1 VWPDPRQLRH
11 RLTYASITTAT
22 LLNKRGLSTILPERA
37 SLSINHSSQI
47 GGRIF
52 SYSLLPSRAE
62 GDIPNVVKLS
72 ITLTSEMAGMVKQAV
87 RSGEYASSS
96 EVIREALRLWRD
108 HQQARAQE
116 IEALRRAWDEGIAS
130 GPSTRTV
137 AEIMAEGRA
146 RLEKQG

>member
-1 VWPDPRQLRH
+1 M
-11 RLTYASITTAT
+11 
-22 LLNKRGLSTILPERA
+22 
-37 SLSINHSSQI
+37 
-47 GGRIF
+47 
-52 SYSLLPSRAE
+52 
-62 GDIPNVVKLS
+62 PNVEKLS
-72 ITLTSEMAGMVKQAV
+72 IALTSEMAGMVKQAV

-116 IEALRRAWDEGIAS
+116 IEALRRAWDEGISS

-146 RLEKQG
+146 RLERQE